1 MMGKIIELFTDSSR
15 FSNDLEMQ
23 VRNYACARCSIL
35 IYDAINSETEGT
47 MATKMAE
54 YGITKLPAVSI
65 DGKIFPLEKLEKG
78 HVPSLIRKFFHK

>member
-1 MMGKIIELFTDSSR
+1 MGKTIELFTDSSK
-15 FSNDLEMQ
+15 FSNDLEKQ

-35 IYDAINSETEGT
+35 IYDANHQETKRT
-47 MATKMAE
+47 METKMAE

-78 HVPSLIRKFFHK
+78 HIPSLIRKFLHK